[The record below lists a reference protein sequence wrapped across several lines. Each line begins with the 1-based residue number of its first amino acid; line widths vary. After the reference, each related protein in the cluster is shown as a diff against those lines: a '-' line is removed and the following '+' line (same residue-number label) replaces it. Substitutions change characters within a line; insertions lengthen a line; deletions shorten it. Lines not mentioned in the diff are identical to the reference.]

1 MITTDSEDE
10 RVHSDARKVSQA
22 GAYSSK
28 PKWTHPKLWVYQCR
42 SGNMFQVI
50 SIHARSC
57 SRWSPNSEED
67 GVCIEPS
74 AFYWFKKHLELEVY
88 YSTTDS
94 DASSA
99 REFASVAV
107 KDSVLRS
114 RCQCDPPA
122 VLTTKYLNQ
131 FMIYKQ
137 ITSRKSKITYSA
149 KRIPLAQ
156 HPNISPSRGNLTHG
170 TPRHIHL
177 NLWDMDI
184 Q

>member
-1 MITTDSEDE
+1 MRGVAQDE
-10 RVHSDARKVSQA
+10 API
-22 GAYSSK
+22 
-28 PKWTHPKLWVYQCR
+28 PKRMVYVLNPLRFIGSR
-42 SGNMFQVI
+42 SIWNLKFTIQRQTRM
-50 SIHARSC
+50 
-57 SRWSPNSEED
+57 
-67 GVCIEPS
+67 PS
-74 AFYWFKKHLELEVY
+74 G
-88 YSTTDS
+88 
-94 DASSA
+94 A
-99 REFASVAV
+99 REFASVTV

-122 VLTTKYLNQ
+122 VLTKYLNQ

-137 ITSRKSKITYSA
+137 ITLRKSEIKYSA